1 MLGKARKNIWVSPN
15 TVTVLVVKATN
26 MHTVVIMLVVST
38 TGFED
43 VSNTQQRPLCEQII
57 LSYD

>member
-38 TGFED
+38 TGFGD
-43 VSNTQQRPLCEQII
+43 VSKTQQRPLCEQII